1 MRTTRLFNIDVSLI
15 SYGSCEKLLIDA
27 TNDVVLFRD
36 DSTMYSLCLS
46 IELPFSFELYVI
58 YFWSSELSL
67 YRVKKYFINRIHLL
81 EFPDSSFGEGIGNDT
96 FPT

>member
-1 MRTTRLFNIDVSLI
+1 MKTARLLNIDVSFI
-15 SYGSCEKLLIDA
+15 SYDSCEKILIIT

-58 YFWSSELSL
+58 YF
-67 YRVKKYFINRIHLL
+67 
-81 EFPDSSFGEGIGNDT
+81 
-96 FPT
+96 